1 MTTLKI
7 NSAEFLAHYWQ
18 KKPLVIRQGF
28 PNFTDFTDE
37 HELAG
42 LAMEEEID
50 SRIISFADNSW
61 EVSCGPFDEF
71 ATVCQGQWTL
81 LVQGLENYLPEA
93 QAMMDEF
100 DFIPGWRKDDV
111 MMSYSVA
118 GAGVGP
124 HLDQYD
130 VFIVQGKGSRRWQVG
145 LPDDFEEITPHPKL
159 RQISQFTPII
169 DEILYPGDIVYI
181 PPGHPHNGV
190 AQEECLNYS
199 IGFRAANQI
208 ELLNSF
214 CDHLLDNNWQG
225 KRYTDPQLAVRALSC
240 ELRTNET
247 EAFRNLLKQTI
258 DSPEFEN
265 WLGTHLTDAPKF
277 ITEPPDEDYTPEQVH
292 QLLAN
297 QVSFIKSPGV
307 RHLHYQVND
316 SDKRLSTFIN
326 GDYYAWPVD
335 DQKQVF
341 LLLNSTV
348 WLPDKK
354 INFNFSSQ
362 FIHNLSTMLNKG
374 LWIIQSD

>member
-7 NSAEFLAHYWQ
+7 NSTEFLTNYWQ
-18 KKPLVIRQGF
+18 KKPVIIRQAF
-28 PNFTDFTDE
+28 PEFIDFTDE

-42 LAMEEEID
+42 LAMEEEVD
-50 SRIISFADNSW
+50 SRIISFDNNNW
-61 EVSCGPFDEF
+61 QVNTGPFEDFTEH
-71 ATVCQGQWTL
+71 CQGQWTL

-100 DFIPGWRKDDV
+100 DFIPGWRKDDL
-111 MMSYSVA
+111 MMSFSVA

-159 RQISQFTPII
+159 RQISQLTPII
-169 DEILYPGDIVYI
+169 DEILYPGDMVYI

-199 IGFRAANQI
+199 IGFRAANQA

-225 KRYTDPQLAVRALSC
+225 QRYTDPQLAARQIPG
-240 ELRTNET
+240 ELQDSEKDNFKR
-247 EAFRNLLKQTI
+247 LLKQAI
-258 DSPEFEN
+258 DSPEFDA
-265 WLGTHLTDAPKF
+265 WLGSHLTDAPKF
-277 ITEPPDEDYTPEQVH
+277 IPEFPDEDYSVEQV
-292 QLLAN
+292 QQFLEK
-297 QVSFIKSPGV
+297 QYSFIKSPGV
-307 RHLHYQVND
+307 RQLHYEVKEPQD
-316 SDKRLSTFIN
+316 SLCTFVN
-326 GDYYAWPVD
+326 GDFYAWPAS
-335 DQKQVF
+335 DQKQAL

-348 WLPDKK
+348 WRAEKK
-354 INFNFSSQ
+354 INFKFSSQ